1 MKYHTFFK
9 IESTND
15 LDFIV
20 KKIKKM
26 DLRMILKGL
35 FQKKKYF
42 YYPELDM
49 IINQYNEKEF
59 YFLERSKKHG

>member
-35 FQKKKYF
+35 FQKKKYV
-42 YYPELDM
+42 YYPEIDT
-49 IINQYNEKEF
+49 IINRFDEKEV
-59 YFLERSKKHG
+59 YFLERKEIE

>member
-26 DLRMILKGL
+26 DLKMILKGL
-35 FQKKKYF
+35 FQKKKYV
-42 YYPELDM
+42 YYPELGV
-49 IINQYNEKEF
+49 ITNEYNTKEI
-59 YFLERSKKHG
+59 YILKKED